1 MLEGGKYRTGRGE
14 KRKCKIRISRKIS
27 VVKSTS
33 YKLEALTIASEQY
46 ASTGY
51 PETLSI
57 YLSTLFTLLFT
68 ITHFPLHTPM
78 KAVKLTV
85 GETCP

>member
-1 MLEGGKYRTGRGE
+1 VY
-14 KRKCKIRISRKIS
+14 
-27 VVKSTS
+27 
-33 YKLEALTIASEQY
+33 YTIASEQY

-68 ITHFPLHTPM
+68 ITHFPLHTPIQ
-78 KAVKLTV
+78 AVKLTV
-85 GETCP
+85 GETCPKGTSLKMEGTLWKVVYHAIKGMLWNNKEA